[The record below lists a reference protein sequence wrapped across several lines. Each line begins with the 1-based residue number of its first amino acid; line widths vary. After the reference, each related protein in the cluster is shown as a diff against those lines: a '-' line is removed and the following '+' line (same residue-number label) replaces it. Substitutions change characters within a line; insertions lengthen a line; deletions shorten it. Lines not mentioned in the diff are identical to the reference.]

1 MATHGDKSDYNKQIT
16 KDNMKLKGF
25 MDNVGGI
32 KENYGPYTSNKM
44 VDVDKDKDKYIKA
57 SSVNLNKINKKISR
71 YLRKNL

>member
-32 KENYGPYTSNKM
+32 KENYGPSTSNKM
-44 VDVDKDKDKYIKA
+44 VDVDEDKDKYVKA
-57 SSVNLNKINKKISR
+57 SSVNPKKVIKKISK